1 MPATGSN
8 DVSVVDLANSST
20 TPLGGAAVFTGAFV
34 NVTGYTA
41 ISTLLATDQIV
52 AEAKWEWSADGVT
65 AIDESIFFE
74 DFSPLSFGGGIGAS
88 SRVRAPF
95 VRVVVTNDITPQGTF
110 TLQTKLCKGTPVGFI
125 SPLVLF
131 PSDGDDGQTTKSV
144 LYGRRPSGSPTY
156 TQVLVDGNGR
166 LSVVRPPNPVS
177 NVRLA
182 VTASLT
188 AVDLD
193 TGIFGPNRKRFTV
206 FNDTDSG
213 TLYIRLGGPPAL
225 NDFDFKIPPQHTWKL
240 DDDWYIWG
248 GSIEGIWDVADG
260 TAYTSEII

>member
-1 MPATGSN
+1 MPGTSLEN
-8 DVSVVDLANSST
+8 INLVDDANSFT
-20 TPLGGAAVFTGAFV
+20 GLLGGAGTFVGTFTD
-34 NVTGYTA
+34 VTGYTSLTVFLSGTQ
-41 ISTLLATDQIV
+41 IYDLA
-52 AEAKWEWSADGVT
+52 KFEWSDDGITVR
-65 AIDESIFFE
+65 DNQNFF
-74 DFSPLSFGGGIGAS
+74 DDLSTVSYGGGISAS
-88 SRVRAPF
+88 TTVRAKF
-95 VRVVVTNDITPQGTF
+95 YRISILNGATPQTAVVQVLLRRGPSS
-110 TLQTKLCKGTPVGFI
+110 GYI
-125 SPLVLF
+125 SPVAFF
-131 PSDGDDGQTTKSV
+131 PEDADDGLTAKAI
-144 LYGRRPSGSPTY
+144 LFGRRSSGSPTY
-156 TQVLVDGNGR
+156 TPVLTDGNGR
-166 LSVVRPPNPVS
+166 LSVVRPPNPTS

-193 TGIFGPNRKRFTV
+193 TGIFGPNRKKFTV